1 MKLSKLKNLIKE
13 DNNSNK
19 QPLSEGMIDT
29 VLSYIVDKMVKGKT
43 KKYFDTL
50 AKDPE
55 FLEAKKR
62 VKDAL
67 QNIEQSAER
76 HTKSQIKFE
85 KEKEEF
91 IKKYGKKKADQVY
104 RGDKYIYGL
113 KYRG

>member
-1 MKLSKLKNLIKE
+1 MKLSILKNLIK
-13 DNNSNK
+13 DHVNNNK
-19 QPLSEGMIDT
+19 QPLREGVIDS
-29 VLSYIVDKMVKGKT
+29 VIDYIINKLVSKKT
-43 KKYFDTL
+43 DKYFDTL
-50 AKDPE
+50 SKDAE

-67 QNIEQSAER
+67 QNIAQTAER
-76 HTKSQIKFE
+76 HEKSRTKFE

-91 IKKYGKKKADQVY
+91 IKKYGKKKAEQVY